1 MEILKAIGKMP
12 FYKKLCLVI
21 LAVYLLIAISAPQ
34 IMPFE
39 VDDFSHDS
47 LLPPSSTYLLGTDEM
62 GHDIFSM
69 LINGF
74 RITVTMALISGA
86 LSTVLGT
93 FLAFCAVYFGKVVNE
108 AITTLANIFIIVPE
122 VVVIMFVAVIAEP
135 TMTNT
140 VLAIVFFSW
149 ARVFKIVR
157 GKLLDSISKNKVKYT
172 MLMKGNVFDVCRK
185 LVPDVAPTFIS
196 FFVLQCN
203 RAVTY
208 ETTLAFFGIGDP
220 LAKTWGNI
228 IKTAMEYEDLYYDN
242 VFMWY
247 LIPTIIVVLVF
258 VASLALLVS
267 EED

>member
-1 MEILKAIGKMP
+1 MEILKALGKMP
-12 FYKKLCLVI
+12 LYKKLCLVI
-21 LAVYLLIAISAPQ
+21 LAAYLLIAIFAPQ
-34 IMPFE
+34 IMPYE

-47 LLPPSSTYLLGTDEM
+47 LLTPSSQYLLGTDEM
-62 GHDIFSM
+62 GHDIFSL

-74 RITVTMALISGA
+74 RITVVLALISGA
-86 LSTVLGT
+86 LSTILGT
-93 FLAFCAVYFGKVVNE
+93 FLAFCAAYFGKVVND
-108 AITTLANIFIIVPE
+108 AITALANIFIIVPE
-122 VVVIMFVAVIAEP
+122 IVVIMFVAVIAEP

-157 GKLLDSISKNKVKYT
+157 GKLLDSMSKNKVKYT

-208 ETTLAFFGIGDP
+208 ETTLSFFGVGDP
-220 LAKTWGNI
+220 LSKTWGKLI
-228 IKTAMEYEDLYYDN
+228 RAAMDYEELYYDN
-242 VFMWY
+242 VFLWY
-247 LIPTIIVVLVF
+247 LVPVILVVLVF
-258 VASLALLVS
+258 VVCLALLVS